1 MQAGQFLHITRCWK
15 NGDSVRLLLDLHP
28 RIVYGQENPPM
39 HGAVLYGA
47 LVLARDK
54 RISEVATPVA
64 LGERVEVTRMPNP
77 PILCQGMFEV
87 VSGQERLLMVDYASA
102 GQTWRRDSEMEAWM
116 KLKKG

>member
-1 MQAGQFLHITRCWK
+1 
-15 NGDSVRLLLDLHP
+15 
-28 RIVYGQENPPM
+28 
-39 HGAVLYGA
+39 
-47 LVLARDK
+47 
-54 RISEVATPVA
+54 
-64 LGERVEVTRMPNP
+64 MPNP